1 MKKVTKAELKELQ
14 ETIEK
19 VKQLQGSIGSLEIK
33 KAEILKKHN
42 KEAAGLEVLLEQL
55 AEKYGE
61 DVGIDVATG
70 ELLKKKDAVNS

>member
-14 ETIEK
+14 ESIEK
-19 VKQLQGSIGSLEIK
+19 VKQLREGIGSLEIK
-33 KAEILKKHN
+33 KTEILKKHN

-70 ELLKKKDAVNS
+70 ELLKKKDAVDS

>member
-14 ETIEK
+14 ESIEK
-19 VKQLQGSIGSLEIK
+19 VKQLREGIGSLEIK

-70 ELLKKKDAVNS
+70 ELLKKKDAVDS